1 MQICADFA
9 DEGKEDL
16 EDVLDED
23 LREDP
28 VSQVDLRVRVP
39 PGFTLRTTNEI
50 WQIHLLQFIRQCA
63 SANPSGFRAIASRLT
78 QDEAAV
84 IQQIIA

>member
-1 MQICADFA
+1 MQKCAEFA

-28 VSQVDLRVRVP
+28 ISQVDLRVRVP
-39 PGFTLRTTNEI
+39 QEFTLCTTNEI
-50 WQIHLLQFIRQCA
+50 RQVHLLQFIRQCA
-63 SANPSGFRAIASRLT
+63 SANPPGFRAIVSRLT

>member
-1 MQICADFA
+1 MHTYSDFA
-9 DEGKEDL
+9 DEGKEDF
-16 EDVLDED
+16 EGVLDED

-28 VSQVDLRVRVP
+28 ISHVDLRVRVRP
-39 PGFTLRTTNEI
+39 EHSFIANEK
-50 WQIHLLQFIRQCA
+50 WQDHLLQFIRQCA
-63 SANPSGFRAIASRLT
+63 SANPTEFRALASRLT